1 MGLAEYNKKR
11 NFALTREPPGE
22 EAAPESR
29 AGRARQFVIQKHAA
43 TRLHYDFR
51 LELEGVL
58 KSWSVP
64 KGPSLDPKVKRLAM
78 MTEDHPMA
86 YADFEGI
93 IPKGQYGGGTVLL
106 WDRGTWEPLEGDP
119 HKEFAAGNLKFRLK
133 GSKLHGGFALIRIK
147 PRGGQRGQDDGR
159 SWLLIKERDAEV
171 REEAAGIITDERPES
186 VATQR
191 TLEEIAGDRSH
202 VWHSNRAQVDLA
214 GVAGAKK
221 APFPKALRPPGP
233 ASRKAPPQGKDWL
246 HEMGIPGER
255 VLARAESGEVRLFGP
270 TGAPLPPAAARKR
283 QAVADAVRL
292 LPSASL
298 IVDGTLAAVAPDGH
312 ANPKALART
321 LAGEGPDALTYYLY
335 DLPYLDG
342 HDLRAVPLARRKELL
357 AELVRKVAERTCLR
371 YLDHVAGG
379 GDDFRRA
386 ASRLGIPAM
395 ISRRADSRYDARAGW
410 VTVAC

>member
-22 EAAPESR
+22 EVAPQGR

-119 HKEFAAGNLKFRLK
+119 HQEFAAGNLKFRLK
-133 GSKLHGGFALIRIK
+133 GTKLQGGFALIRLK
-147 PRGGQRGQDDGR
+147 PRGVQRGADDGR
-159 SWLLIKERDAEV
+159 SWLLIKERDGEV
-171 REEAAGIITDERPES
+171 RDEAAGIITDDHPES

-191 TLEEIAGDRSH
+191 T
-202 VWHSNRAQVDLA
+202 
-214 GVAGAKK
+214 
-221 APFPKALRPPGP
+221 
-233 ASRKAPPQGKDWL
+233 
-246 HEMGIPGER
+246 
-255 VLARAESGEVRLFGP
+255 
-270 TGAPLPPAAARKR
+270 
-283 QAVADAVRL
+283 
-292 LPSASL
+292 
-298 IVDGTLAAVAPDGH
+298 
-312 ANPKALART
+312 
-321 LAGEGPDALTYYLY
+321 
-335 DLPYLDG
+335 
-342 HDLRAVPLARRKELL
+342 
-357 AELVRKVAERTCLR
+357 
-371 YLDHVAGG
+371 
-379 GDDFRRA
+379 
-386 ASRLGIPAM
+386 
-395 ISRRADSRYDARAGW
+395 
-410 VTVAC
+410 